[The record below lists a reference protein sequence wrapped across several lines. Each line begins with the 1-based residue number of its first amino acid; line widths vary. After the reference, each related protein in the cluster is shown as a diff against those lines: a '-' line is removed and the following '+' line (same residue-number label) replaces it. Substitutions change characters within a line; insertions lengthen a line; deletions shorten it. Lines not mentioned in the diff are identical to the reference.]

1 MADPKVEVKVAVKL
15 AGKTAPK
22 ALKTFEW
29 KESADSTKITFLK
42 GKKVEKLPANLVAK
56 YRKIGLVEPEV
67 KEED

>member
-29 KESADSTKITFLK
+29 KESADSTKITFTK
-42 GKKVEKLPANLVAK
+42 GKKVEKLPANLA
-56 YRKIGLVEPEV
+56 
-67 KEED
+67 